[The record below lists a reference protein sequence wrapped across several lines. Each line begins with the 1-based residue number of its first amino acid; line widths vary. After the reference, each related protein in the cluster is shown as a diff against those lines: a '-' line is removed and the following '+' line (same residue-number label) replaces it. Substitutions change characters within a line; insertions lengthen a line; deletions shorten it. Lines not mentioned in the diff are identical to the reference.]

1 MNRFFLYKGLSVG
14 LMIFSMAFGAG
25 NLIYPLSTGYHCSEN
40 GLFGFL
46 GFFMSSILL
55 PLIAFFSTA
64 IYEGDYKKML
74 SENSFWFVA
83 EIVTL
88 VSMLLLGPAGCIPR
102 CAITANAS
110 IGQYLFI
117 NPLLFNAL
125 FFLGCY
131 LIARNKSNLIK
142 VLGNLIA
149 PMTLTCLGMIIFLGI
164 IKDPN
169 IADTSVSQAKAVA
182 VGFYNGC
189 FTFDLLALLFY
200 SRVIFQVVTSLFF
213 EHEDKLGGKQNVFKF
228 LRFSGLMA
236 CMFFVL
242 IYGGMTLCASLHSGS
257 IDVLFDSELIS
268 KYSNLILGSQFGI
281 IYSAVVFFACFSTTL
296 ALLVVFSDYLANLL
310 KNIISYQSALLI
322 STASSFLLANLD
334 FKQVSNLMSPMMFL
348 IYPILIPLVLIVFFK
363 NIKKIISG

>member
-25 NLIYPLSTGYHCSEN
+25 NLIYPLASGYHCGSS

-46 GFFMSSILL
+46 GFFISSILL

-64 IYEGDYKKML
+64 VYVGDYKKML
-74 SENSFWFVA
+74 SENSFWLLS

-102 CAITANAS
+102 CAITANS
-110 IGQYLFI
+110 SVGQYAII

-131 LIARNKSNLIK
+131 FIARNKSNLIK

-149 PMTLTCLGMIIFLGI
+149 PMTLACLVVIIFLGI
-164 IKDPN
+164 IKTPN
-169 IADTSVSQAKAVA
+169 IAVTSISNTKSVA
-182 VGFYNGC
+182 LGFYNGC

-200 SRVIFQVVTSLFF
+200 SRVIFQVVESLFS
-213 EHEDKLGGKQNVFKF
+213 EHEDKLGGKVNVFRF

-257 IDVLFDSELIS
+257 INVLFDSELIA

-281 IYSAVVFFACFSTTL
+281 IYSSVVFFACFSTTL
-296 ALLVVFSDYLANLL
+296 ALLVVFSDYLTNLF

-322 STASSFLLANLD
+322 SVITSFVLANLD
-334 FKQVSNLMSPMMFL
+334 FRQVSNLMSPLMFF
-348 IYPILIPLVLIVFFK
+348 IYPILIPIVILVFFK
-363 NIKKIISG
+363 NIKKISIS

>member
-1 MNRFFLYKGLSVG
+1 
-14 LMIFSMAFGAG
+14 
-25 NLIYPLSTGYHCSEN
+25 
-40 GLFGFL
+40 
-46 GFFMSSILL
+46 
-55 PLIAFFSTA
+55 
-64 IYEGDYKKML
+64 
-74 SENSFWFVA
+74 
-83 EIVTL
+83 
-88 VSMLLLGPAGCIPR
+88 
-102 CAITANAS
+102 
-110 IGQYLFI
+110 
-117 NPLLFNAL
+117 
-125 FFLGCY
+125 
-131 LIARNKSNLIK
+131 
-142 VLGNLIA
+142 
-149 PMTLTCLGMIIFLGI
+149 MIIFLGI